1 VSVAALRV
9 MTSATFV
16 TCAVIAL
23 VRGVIEA
30 GRRITMPVSLD
41 ALQSLTEIK
50 HALSKSFPYPSTS
63 IMHVSRSDGAARGG
77 A

>member
-1 VSVAALRV
+1 
-9 MTSATFV
+9 
-16 TCAVIAL
+16 
-23 VRGVIEA
+23 
-30 GRRITMPVSLD
+30 MPVSLD